1 MLSRRSRVSM
11 SHKHAHAASRREHAT
26 HLETLQLSENEISLS
41 TQASIVSSTR
51 PNWIMPLTS
60 NARCYSNA
68 ILAISMMVYI
78 AACGCKEIATPGAV
92 SPTGVAAKQVTVIE
106 ARLESWPE
114 TIRVQGSLLAY
125 EDAVV
130 GSKLAG
136 RVAEVAVDLGSVVQR
151 GDLLVSLM
159 RDEMDL
165 RVELAEAQL
174 EQACAAVGITPT
186 DDENQ
191 FDVHRSPGAMMELAL
206 VNEAQSNVNRAR
218 PLVSSRAMTEGEFDS
233 LVAQFKAAQ
242 ARYNAALNTA
252 AEQVSLIGVRRKE
265 LALARQT
272 VVDSQ
277 ITAPFAG
284 VVGERRVS
292 PGEYVQAG
300 QTVVTLV
307 RADRLRFTAGVP
319 ESRAAAIQVGQRVEI
334 ESDEAS
340 PLVTA
345 ISRVSPTVMQS
356 SRSILIEA
364 DVPNPDLKLQAGIF
378 AEAELVVDP
387 NSQAIVVPTSA
398 VSRFAGVQK
407 VWMVVDGVAKQQ
419 TVRTGRED
427 GARIEIVEGLSP
439 GSVLVRSAAEGHD
452 GPVVAV
458 AAAPGATRQ
467 ANLQDS
473 SSAVREVSS
482 GGAQ

>member
-1 MLSRRSRVSM
+1 LNTILAM
-11 SHKHAHAASRREHAT
+11 SILICAAAS
-26 HLETLQLSENEISLS
+26 S
-41 TQASIVSSTR
+41 
-51 PNWIMPLTS
+51 
-60 NARCYSNA
+60 
-68 ILAISMMVYI
+68 
-78 AACGCKEIATPGAV
+78 CKDAATPSVAR
-92 SPTGVAAKQVTVIE
+92 PADVAAKEVTVIE

-151 GDLLVSLM
+151 GELLVSLM

-174 EQACAAVGITPT
+174 EQACAAVGITPS

-218 PLVSSRAMTEGEFDS
+218 PLVGSRAMTEGEFDA

-265 LALARQT
+265 LALAKQM
-272 VVDSQ
+272 VADSQ
-277 ITAPFAG
+277 IVAPFAG

-319 ESRAAAIQVGQRVEI
+319 ESRAAVIQVGQRVEI
-334 ESDEAS
+334 ECDEAGAS

-364 DVPNPDLKLQAGIF
+364 DVQNPELKLQAGLF

-387 NSQAIVVPTSA
+387 NSQAVVVPASA

-407 VWMVVDGVAKQQ
+407 VWLVAGGVAKQQ

-427 GARIEIVEGLSP
+427 ETRVEIVEGISP
-439 GSVLVRSAAEGHD
+439 GSVLVLNAAEGQD

-458 AAAPGATRQ
+458 AAELGATRQ

-473 SSAVREVSS
+473 SSAVREISS

>member
-1 MLSRRSRVSM
+1 MPFSSDYHCACCALVSIGVIVCA
-11 SHKHAHAASRREHAT
+11 SAIGCEHDAAPSG
-26 HLETLQLSENEISLS
+26 
-41 TQASIVSSTR
+41 VK
-51 PNWIMPLTS
+51 P
-60 NARCYSNA
+60 
-68 ILAISMMVYI
+68 
-78 AACGCKEIATPGAV
+78 AAA
-92 SPTGVAAKQVTVIE
+92 AAKEVAVVS
-106 ARLESWPE
+106 ARLEPWPE

-136 RVAEVAVDLGSVVQR
+136 RVAEVAVDLGDVVQQ
-151 GDLLVSLM
+151 GQLLVSLT
-159 RDEMDL
+159 RDELDL

-174 EQACAAVGITPT
+174 QQACAAVGITPAE
-186 DDENQ
+186 DENQ
-191 FDVHRSPGAMMELAL
+191 FDIRRSPGAMMEQAL
-206 VNEAQSNVNRAR
+206 VNEAQSNLNRAR
-218 PLVSSRAMTEGEFDS
+218 PLVSSRAMTEGEYET

-242 ARYNAALNTA
+242 ARYNAALHTTG
-252 AEQVSLIGVRRKE
+252 EQISLIGVRRKE
-265 LALARQT
+265 LALARQM
-272 VVDSQ
+272 VADSQ
-277 ITAPFAG
+277 VKAPFAG
-284 VVGERRVS
+284 IIGERRVS
-292 PGEYVQAG
+292 PGEYVSAG
-300 QTVVTLV
+300 QAVATLV

-334 ESDEAS
+334 ECEEAGAS

-345 ISRVSPTVMQS
+345 ISRISPTVMQS

-364 DVPNPDLKLQAGIF
+364 DVPNPELKLQAGLF

-387 NSQAIVVPTSA
+387 GSQAIVVPASA

-407 VWMVVDGVAKQQ
+407 VWVVAGGVAKQQ

-427 GARIEIVEGLSP
+427 DARVEIVEGLSP
-439 GSVLVRSAAEGHD
+439 GTALVLNATEGHD

-458 AAAPGATRQ
+458 EPSPSATRQ
-467 ANLQDS
+467 ANLPDT